1 MKCWDCEISTW
12 GEIPAES
19 EINLNLIYE
28 TASFSGFWKK
38 TSLLCVWQLW
48 KKLTSFTGDKHS
60 LRGNALRGNE
70 ALISAETHI
79 SPLSCQHHPNALNLF
94 ASFPSSVAS
103 LLFSYCH
110 LDLKLEPRA
119 LVAYLVFIKGV
130 LDFTSAEPIRPATQV
145 LTIPRFK
152 GSR

>member
-1 MKCWDCEISTW
+1 MKRWDCEISTR

-60 LRGNALRGNE
+60 LRGNALF
-70 ALISAETHI
+70 LW
-79 SPLSCQHHPNALNLF
+79 
-94 ASFPSSVAS
+94 
-103 LLFSYCH
+103 
-110 LDLKLEPRA
+110 
-119 LVAYLVFIKGV
+119 
-130 LDFTSAEPIRPATQV
+130 
-145 LTIPRFK
+145 
-152 GSR
+152 